1 MHSEIATKKSRV
13 YDGTVIKLDVDE
25 VVLENGKFSSRE
37 VVRHVGG
44 AAVLAVDDNQDLY
57 FVRQFRYPYGEEM
70 IEIPA
75 GKLNEGEDPLTC
87 AKREL
92 LEETGLVAEKWEK
105 IGAFRPSPGYTDEVL
120 HIYLARDLS
129 EREQHLDD
137 DEFLDVVKFNA
148 IKAMK
153 LIEKGEIT
161 DAKTVIAIFRY
172 ITER

>member
-13 YDGTVIKLDVDE
+13 YDGSIVKLDVDE

-37 VVRHVGG
+37 VVRHPGG
-44 AAVLAVDDNQDLY
+44 AAVLAVDDNEDLF

-105 IGAFRPSPGYTDEVL
+105 IGAFRPSPGYTSETIHL
-120 HIYLARDLS
+120 YIARELS

-148 IKAMK
+148 IKAMR

-161 DAKTVIAIFRY
+161 DAKTVIAIY
-172 ITER
+172 KYVNER